1 MNSFGNKIIELR
13 KENGLSQEELADKI
27 GVSRQAI
34 SKWEIGMA
42 IPRSSKVK
50 KICEVF
56 RISADELFDNE
67 SIDTN
72 TNNKKEKEENPVASD
87 KNKFKPKVML
97 KCIAMIIILFLIFHL
112 IYAVYKFCVLTYVTN
127 KVLQYKNL
135 DNYYCNIR
143 VYQTDGLYESTEIW
157 YKNERYK
164 IKTTYYGEEE
174 KDDKYVLKFIDCQ
187 NKKRYI
193 MQHNEIHLMNS
204 DDLDFTIYK
213 NGEFF
218 YSNLPIM
225 VKNTK
230 TTNCINTL
238 KINVFY
244 IRKNEGVLVL
254 KAGNTVIDLEESTY
268 LPISYM
274 VSQKSNGKNY
284 YEMKYYTIHFGSVTD
299 DDIKVEK

>member
-135 DNYYCNIR
+135 DNYYIH
-143 VYQTDGLYESTEIW
+143 
-157 YKNERYK
+157 
-164 IKTTYYGEEE
+164 
-174 KDDKYVLKFIDCQ
+174 Q
-187 NKKRYI
+187 N
-193 MQHNEIHLMNS
+193 
-204 DDLDFTIYK
+204 
-213 NGEFF
+213 
-218 YSNLPIM
+218 
-225 VKNTK
+225 
-230 TTNCINTL
+230 
-238 KINVFY
+238 
-244 IRKNEGVLVL
+244 LVQL
-254 KAGNTVIDLEESTY
+254 
-268 LPISYM
+268 
-274 VSQKSNGKNY
+274 
-284 YEMKYYTIHFGSVTD
+284 
-299 DDIKVEK
+299 

>member
-1 MNSFGNKIIELR
+1 
-13 KENGLSQEELADKI
+13 
-27 GVSRQAI
+27 
-34 SKWEIGMA
+34 
-42 IPRSSKVK
+42 
-50 KICEVF
+50 
-56 RISADELFDNE
+56 
-67 SIDTN
+67 
-72 TNNKKEKEENPVASD
+72 
-87 KNKFKPKVML
+87 
-97 KCIAMIIILFLIFHL
+97 
-112 IYAVYKFCVLTYVTN
+112 
-127 KVLQYKNL
+127 
-135 DNYYCNIR
+135 
-143 VYQTDGLYESTEIW
+143 
-157 YKNERYK
+157 
-164 IKTTYYGEEE
+164 
-174 KDDKYVLKFIDCQ
+174 
-187 NKKRYI
+187 
-193 MQHNEIHLMNS
+193 MNS